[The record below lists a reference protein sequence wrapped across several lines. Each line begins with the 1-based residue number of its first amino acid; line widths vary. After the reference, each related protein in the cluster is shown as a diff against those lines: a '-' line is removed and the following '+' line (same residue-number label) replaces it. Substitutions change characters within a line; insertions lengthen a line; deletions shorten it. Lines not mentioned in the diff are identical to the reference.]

1 MFSIL
6 RGYAGHVY
14 NEALDQWIDMSRQ
27 DILFAK
33 VFTPTGSK
41 PAAMPTKFTLESEVD
56 PKNLEE
62 AFKLVSRLASD
73 PHVVAV
79 RGRKRIPGETF
90 RRNSANFDTSIPS
103 TILAMDVDNMPLPAE
118 LDPLDVR
125 AQAEYVLSIL
135 NGISAD
141 MFPQGLGY
149 IAHASSSAGL
159 KPNVRL
165 HLLLETNIPVTQGQI
180 KYALSEV
187 NRTCLI
193 KHKFDIAD
201 MAYYSST
208 QLHYFADPIFKGGM
222 EDPFWSSDKPRLVFR
237 KGVKAVM
244 PSDLPDFASKKV
256 TFEPKMFELLKH
268 IRGMNNTT
276 EELED
281 TIRELEEAQD
291 GVYLRIIPKLYH
303 RALGAGISLDYL
315 EQEIRPALEL
325 YIKDKSSSNRSI
337 EDYFNNGRREC
348 VKAFIANSKREISD
362 NIKGIRVSDVP
373 TASTFDN
380 PFLSFSGLPPPN
392 TLSFVKASLGTGKTT
407 AIVKWLKMGMIE
419 GGFLAI
425 TNTRALVS
433 SNAKKF
439 EAGQYDKAVDMVGFK
454 QGRINRM
461 STTIHSLHKF
471 KTMVDKIDFVF
482 IDECDAVMNDL
493 LFSPVVKQRAQ
504 CAQVLY
510 DILRQAKYVVL
521 SDGDISSET
530 VEAYGSLI
538 EFEKPVAA
546 YRHHRRM
553 LSGASAFEFP
563 DESSIWV
570 AMQTALEMG
579 EKCILV
585 SDCGPPE
592 LGEKGISLRASTGC
606 IIKEIHSSST
616 ADEDIRRILDYT
628 TDELVAQQ
636 IDGLL
641 CSPSVTSGVDFNY
654 FDNVF
659 VITRSGN
666 QTPNM
671 RFQAIRRDRG
681 AQNIFYYTDKTTSGF
696 MAGSDQFQVQ
706 QGWMEKAQSTFARRR
721 ELESR
726 NYASTLRYYLVDQGA
741 TIEVFGESWGKIDS
755 AEKEW
760 TEERI
765 NAILCSTVEYSPP
778 RHNDAYESKLL
789 LVQYYHLESINDVTR
804 ELVEQFVSEKPH
816 QRAEFFH
823 KIHPVFWESITK
835 CTEKQYGPFIEA
847 MKAHK
852 KDFFMA
858 TGQSANPKYAKMY
871 LGKCGIKNPQDTTK
885 IVDWY
890 RTYCKMEGVTIP
902 WVFMTEE
909 ERQMVS
915 EANAD
920 LGANNGQVG
929 SAETED

>member
-6 RGYAGHVY
+6 RGYSGHVY
-14 NEALDQWIDMSRQ
+14 NEATDEWVDMSKQ
-27 DILFAK
+27 EILFAK
-33 VFTPTGSK
+33 VFTQAGSK
-41 PAAMPTKFTLESEVD
+41 PASLPSKFTLVEEVE
-56 PKNLEE
+56 PKSLEE
-62 AFKLVSRLASD
+62 AFKLVKRLASD

-90 RRNSANFDTSIPS
+90 RRNSANFDTSVPS
-103 TILAMDVDNMPLPAE
+103 TILAMDVDNMPLPKGMDG
-118 LDPLDVR
+118 LDIKV
-125 AQAEYVLSIL
+125 QAEYVCGILHSI
-135 NGISAD
+135 SEE
-141 MFPQGLGY
+141 MFPLGMGY
-149 IAHASSSAGL
+149 IAHASSSAGI
-159 KPNVRL
+159 KPNIRM
-165 HLLLETNIPVTQGQI
+165 HLILECNIPVTQGQI
-180 KYALSEV
+180 KYALAEV
-187 NRTCLI
+187 NRTCMI

-208 QLHYFADPIFKGGM
+208 QLHYFADPLFKDGL
-222 EDPFWSSDKPRLVFR
+222 EDPFWSSDKPRLVFN
-237 KGVKAVM
+237 KGAKVVLPA
-244 PSDLPDFASKKV
+244 DLPDFAVKKV
-256 TFEPKMFELLKH
+256 TFEPKMFELLTH
-268 IRGMNNTT
+268 IRGMHNTT

-281 TIRELEEAQD
+281 TIRELEEATD

-315 EQEIRPALEL
+315 EREIRPALEL
-325 YIKDKSSSNRSI
+325 YIKEKSNSNRNI
-337 EDYFNNGRREC
+337 QDYFNNGRREC
-348 VKAFIANSKREISD
+348 VKAFIANSKRDIAA
-362 NIKGIRVSDVP
+362 NIKGINVTDVK

-407 AIVKWLKMGMIE
+407 AIIKWLKMGMIE

-454 QGRINRM
+454 QGKVTRM

-471 KTMVDKIDFVF
+471 KSMVDKIDFVF
-482 IDECDAVMNDL
+482 IDEADAVMNDL

-553 LSGASAFEFP
+553 LHNANAFEFP

-570 AMQTALEMG
+570 AMQTSLEMG

-592 LGEKGISLRASTGC
+592 LGEKGIALRNSTGC
-606 IIKEIHSSST
+606 IIKEIHSAST
-616 ADEDIRRILDYT
+616 ADEDIKRILDYT

-681 AQNIFYYTDKTTSGF
+681 AQNIFYYTDKATSGF
-696 MAGSDQFQVQ
+696 MAGSDQFQIQ
-706 QGWMEKAQSTFARRR
+706 QGWMEKAQHIFARRR

-741 TIEVFGESWGKIDS
+741 TIEVFSESWGKIDS
-755 AEKEW
+755 AAEEYN
-760 TEERI
+760 EERI
-765 NAILCSTVEYSPP
+765 NAILASTAEFSPP
-778 RHNDAYESKLL
+778 RHNDAYEAKLM
-789 LVQYYHLESINDVTR
+789 LVQYYHLDSINDVTR

-823 KIHPVFWESITK
+823 KIHPIFWNAIKE
-835 CTEKQYGPFIEA
+835 CTADKFFPFIEA
-847 MKAHK
+847 MKKHK

-858 TGQSANPKYAKMY
+858 TGQSANPKYARMY
-871 LGKCGIKNPQDTTK
+871 LGKCGIKDPQNTDH

-890 RTYCKMEGVTIP
+890 RTYCKMESIQIP
-902 WVFMTEE
+902 WIFMTEE
-909 ERQMVS
+909 ERSMAEEAGS
-915 EANAD
+915 E
-920 LGANNGQVG
+920 LGATREQVEH
-929 SAETED
+929 S